1 MWSTLV
7 VVADEILGD
16 TKRDFEDIDSVPARQ
31 QR

>member
-1 MWSTLV
+1 MWSNL
-7 VVADEILGD
+7 VADEILGD